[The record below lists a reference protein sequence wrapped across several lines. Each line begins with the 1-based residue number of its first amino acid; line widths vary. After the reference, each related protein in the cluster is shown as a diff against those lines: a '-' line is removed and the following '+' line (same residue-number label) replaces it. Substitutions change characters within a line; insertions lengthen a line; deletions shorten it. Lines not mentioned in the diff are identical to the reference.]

1 MRCLIVSKTEA
12 GREVCV
18 GALAVD
24 GTNVRLTEDPGSHFL
39 PADAPFEVGQ
49 VWEITY
55 TQRQDIV
62 PPHVEDVLINSQ
74 EFSTRV
80 PDMTQALTRLVRP
93 WQGGA
98 ASLFDGKIQGPTTN
112 GSLFI
117 QDDVPSQSVGF
128 WIPDKDLPGDYT
140 PGMTSFYY
148 RYESFRLPY
157 VGVAHPPARRI
168 AAGTLVRVSL
178 ARWYKPRDAAADF
191 PERCYL
197 QISGS
202 Y

>member
-18 GALAVD
+18 GALAAD
-24 GTNVRLTEDPGSHFL
+24 RSNVRLTEHLGSHFL
-39 PADAPFEVGQ
+39 PADTPYEIGQ
-49 VWEITY
+49 VWELSY
-55 TQRQDIV
+55 TQRNDIA
-62 PPHVEDVLINSQ
+62 PPHVEDVLVASRS
-74 EFSTRV
+74 FVRV
-80 PDMTQALTRLVRP
+80 LPDLPQSLREWVNP
-93 WQGGA
+93 WRSGVT
-98 ASLFDGKIQGPTTN
+98 SLFDGKIDGPTSS
-112 GSLFI
+112 GSLYI

-128 WIPDKDLPGDYT
+128 WTPDMNLPGDYT

-148 RYESFRLPY
+148 RYESFRIPY
-157 VGVAHPPARRI
+157 VGVAHPPPQRI

-178 ARWYKPRDAAADF
+178 ARWYKPRDAAADY